1 MQRIL
6 IVEDDKEIA
15 ILERDYLEINGFET
29 EIISNGQKALAAI
42 LENRFDLVLLDL
54 MLPGCDGYE
63 ICHKVRERVDIP
75 ILMVTA
81 RVESGDKIHGLDLG
95 ADDYIAKPFDPAELV
110 ARVKAHLNRY
120 ARLTGASRDA
130 AHEEESLEV
139 GALRI
144 LPRSRKVYKN
154 GTEIK
159 FPNREFE
166 LLLFLAEH
174 PNVVFSREQLFEKI
188 WGYDYVGES
197 ATVTVH
203 INRIREKVE
212 DIPSEPVMIETVWG
226 AGYRLNQWK

>member
-6 IVEDDKEIA
+6 IVEDDNEIA

-75 ILMVTA
+75 ILMVPA
-81 RVESGDKIHGLDLG
+81 RVESGDKIH
-95 ADDYIAKPFDPAELV
+95 
-110 ARVKAHLNRY
+110 
-120 ARLTGASRDA
+120 A

>member
-29 EIISNGQKALAAI
+29 EIISNGQKALTAI

-63 ICHKVRERVDIP
+63 ICRQVRERVDIP

-81 RVESGDKIHGLDLG
+81 RVESGDKIHGLGLG

-110 ARVKAHLNRY
+110 ARVKAHLSRY
-120 ARLTGASRDA
+120 ARLTGASREGG
-130 AHEEESLEV
+130 HEEEILEV
-139 GALRI
+139 GPLKI

-154 GTEIK
+154 GWK
-159 FPNREFE
+159 SS
-166 LLLFLAEH
+166 
-174 PNVVFSREQLFEKI
+174 SRTGSLNCCCFWRRI
-188 WGYDYVGES
+188 PMWCSPES
-197 ATVTVH
+197 GCLRRYGAMTMWVRVQ
-203 INRIREKVE
+203 
-212 DIPSEPVMIETVWG
+212 PSRFTSTGSAKRSKMF
-226 AGYRLNQWK
+226 RQSR